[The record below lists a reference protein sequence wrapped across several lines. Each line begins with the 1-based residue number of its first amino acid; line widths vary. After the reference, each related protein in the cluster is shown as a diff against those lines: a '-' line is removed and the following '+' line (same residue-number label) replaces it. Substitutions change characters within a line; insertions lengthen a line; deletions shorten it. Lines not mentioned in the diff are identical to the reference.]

1 MTGHSFETYK
11 QNFER
16 DGFVVMQDA
25 LTQQQVREMNEQLR
39 AWVDESRGHEK
50 AYGRI
55 ADGRPRFDVEPS
67 SHCPETPALRRI
79 SAPIEVSDIYLDVMR
94 NNAALDLTA
103 HIFSPNIKLHATK
116 INLKLPGSGTAVKYH
131 QDFPFEPHSNDDVM
145 TVLFFLDDVTLENGP
160 LEVVPGSHKGA
171 IHSLW
176 QDGVFTG
183 AVDTDVEAGSRA
195 GALKCTGKAGD
206 ACLMH
211 SRLLH
216 GSLPNMTG
224 AARCLYIVTYVAE
237 DAIAL
242 DRNPIPHKYDGEIV
256 RGTYTGR
263 VRSTSFEMELPEY
276 PEEASFFGQQSKVG

>member
-16 DGFVVMQDA
+16 DGFVVMQNA
-25 LTQQQVREMNEQLR
+25 LTQQQVRDMNAQLR

-67 SHCPETPALRRI
+67 SHCSETPALRRI

-131 QDFPFEPHSNDDVM
+131 QDFPFEPH
-145 TVLFFLDDVTLENGP
+145 
-160 LEVVPGSHKGA
+160 
-171 IHSLW
+171 
-176 QDGVFTG
+176 
-183 AVDTDVEAGSRA
+183 
-195 GALKCTGKAGD
+195 
-206 ACLMH
+206 
-211 SRLLH
+211 
-216 GSLPNMTG
+216 
-224 AARCLYIVTYVAE
+224 
-237 DAIAL
+237 
-242 DRNPIPHKYDGEIV
+242 
-256 RGTYTGR
+256 
-263 VRSTSFEMELPEY
+263 
-276 PEEASFFGQQSKVG
+276 